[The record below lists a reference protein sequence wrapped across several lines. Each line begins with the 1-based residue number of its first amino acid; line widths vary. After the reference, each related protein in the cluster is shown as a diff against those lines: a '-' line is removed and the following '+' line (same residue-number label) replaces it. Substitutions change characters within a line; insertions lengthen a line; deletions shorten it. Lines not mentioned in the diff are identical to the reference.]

1 MRTHKLLLAMCAVVV
16 LTLAGCSTKGGSAR
30 TTEDRE
36 SGKAGVS
43 KADASKRDGSSG
55 TQGSGDPSSGGQP
68 LTGFTKKP
76 ADETV
81 PNAGPLTLSK
91 ADPQSQDAE
100 AQRKLRGDKR
110 QTLADVYFAFDRWG
124 LSDDGKKDLV
134 QSAEYLRSH
143 PSAKLLIEGYC
154 DERGSREYN
163 LALGQKRADETR
175 AFLLDLGIRNPIAVT
190 SYGKERPVCQ
200 ERDESCYWKNRR
212 AHLLLQNEP

>member
-1 MRTHKLLLAMCAVVV
+1 MRTKILLAMSAVVV
-16 LTLAGCSTKGGSAR
+16 LTLGGCSTKGGSSR
-30 TTEDRE
+30 TTDVE
-36 SGKAGVS
+36 SGKTDGS
-43 KADASKRDGSSG
+43 TADASKRGGASG
-55 TQGSGDPSSGGQP
+55 TPGSGDQP

-81 PNAGPLTLSK
+81 PGSGPLTLSK
-91 ADPQSQDAE
+91 ADPQSQE
-100 AQRKLRGDKR
+100 SLESQRKLRGDKR

-124 LSDDGKKDLV
+124 LTEDGKKDLV

-143 PSAKLLIEGYC
+143 PAAKLLIEGYC

-175 AFLLDLGIRNPIAVT
+175 AFLTDLGIRNPIAVT
-190 SYGKERPVCQ
+190 SYGKERPVCE

-212 AHLLLQNEP
+212 AHLLIQNEP